1 MKCLWLT
8 RKYPR
13 PVNSGELIYSDGLIR
28 SFAATGA
35 DLTVI
40 AHDNDEAPVG
50 KTRSN
55 EFRFSDSQGV
65 KWWLGSPTLGGRIGS
80 LFSKYPS
87 DAWRLKNGGPENFL
101 VRALCSEEWDAII
114 IDHAAIGWAAATI
127 RDFSCGLDSHPLLV
141 YISHN
146 HEAKIRREI
155 ARNSPEPFPKSA
167 VLRYDAW
174 KYARLEYLLCQ
185 TCDLVTAITE
195 TEVAAYRE
203 NFPDQEYLCLTP
215 GYDGF
220 RDKNRVITA
229 QTPRRAVMSGSFE
242 WIAKR
247 INLELFL
254 SQTAEEFLRSGI
266 ELQIVGKAD
275 EEYKN
280 AISQKYPSVSMVGR
294 VPEVS
299 PYLSNSRM
307 GLIVEEHGGGFKLK
321 SLEYIFHGLPLA
333 GLEKAVDGLPLS
345 SPEHILLTAN
355 LKELVQQITE
365 TIDDLDRL
373 NRMKEDSFRICESS
387 FRWEDR
393 GRQLLRKLESLRRE
407 SLPR

>member
-40 AHDNDEAPVG
+40 AHDNDEVPVG
-50 KTRSN
+50 TDSN
-55 EFRFSDSQGV
+55 ETRFCDSQGV
-65 KWWLGSPTLGGRIGS
+65 KWRLGSPNLGGRIGS

-87 DAWRLKNGGPENFL
+87 DAWRLKNGGPEDSL
-101 VRALCSEEWDAII
+101 IKALCGEEWDAIM
-114 IDHAAIGWAAATI
+114 IDHAAIGWAAEPI
-127 RDFSCGLDSHPLLV
+127 RDFCSGLDSTPLLV

-155 ARNSPEPFPKSA
+155 ARNSPGTFPKSTA
-167 VLRYDAW
+167 LRYDAW
-174 KYARLEYLLCQ
+174 KYARLENHLCQ

-220 RDKNRVITA
+220 RDENRVITA

-254 SQTAEEFLRSGI
+254 DQAAEEFHKAGI

-275 EEYKN
+275 EAYKN
-280 AISQKYPSVSMVGR
+280 AISQRYPSVSMVGR

-299 PYLSNSRM
+299 PYLSNSRI

-321 SLEYIFHGLPLA
+321 SLEYIFHGLTLA

-345 SPEHILLTAN
+345 SPEHILLTGN
-355 LKELVQQITE
+355 LAELVRE
-365 TIDDLDRL
+365 VASVIDDLDRL
-373 NRMKEDSFRICESS
+373 NRMREQSYRICEST

-393 GRQLLRKLESLRRE
+393 GRQLLNKLENLRSV